1 MRKIKKDQY
10 ALHFQNK
17 MIGLFLGDTDFSE
30 TVLNKI
36 KKIKKKYF
44 IIDFS
49 KNSKFKKNKY
59 SHRIS
64 IGKFGKILDLI
75 KDKKSKKV
83 LFAGKIAKPKFS
95 SLRLDFKGIYYM
107 PGVIKAAKKGD
118 AAIIK
123 AIIKILNNEG
133 IKVISSISFNPELAL
148 KSGNYT
154 KLKPNNKD
162 LVSIKAG
169 IKYFNKLNDL
179 DHVQA
184 LIVNDSKIVAKEG
197 REGTRKMLAK
207 LKKKTQGM
215 LIKFPKKKQD
225 LRMDLPT
232 IGLQTLK
239 DCKRYGLKGIILKSK
254 KNIILEKAKCIHF
267 ANKNRIFIKVI

>member
-1 MRKIKKDQY
+1 
-10 ALHFQNK
+10 

-30 TVLNKI
+30 IVLKKI
-36 KKIKKKYF
+36 KKLKKKYF

-123 AIIKILNNEG
+123 AIIKILYNEG
-133 IKVISSISFNPELAL
+133 IKVISSIYFNPELSL
-148 KSGNYT
+148 KKGNYS
-154 KLKPNNKD
+154 KLKPNKQD
-162 LVSIKAG
+162 YISIKKG
-169 IKYFNKLNDL
+169 MTFFKKTKSL

-184 LIVNDSKIVAKEG
+184 LVIKNDKILAKEG
-197 REGTRKMLAK
+197 REGTKIMLSK
-207 LKKKTQGM
+207 LRKKKGGI
-215 LIKFPKKKQD
+215 LIKFPKQKQD

-232 IGLQTLK
+232 IGLQTFK
-239 DCKRYGLKGIILKSK
+239 DIKKYGLKGVVMQSK
-254 KNIILEKAKCIHF
+254 RNIFLNKNKCIDF
-267 ANKNRIFIKVI
+267 ANKNKIFITVIWKKYLY